1 MIAFLGE
8 IQPNILRKI
17 QAPVIF
23 YFLVS
28 TPSFKGVVKEG
39 EVRSFKTST
48 VAKSMKLK
56 FKVGKKFEETTSEG
70 HTVEKLPRKGGKK
83 STKTVCDFKDG
94 NCASITQV
102 MWLNALKS
110 LK

>member
-70 HTVEKLPRKGGKK
+70 HTLEKLPRKGGKRVPRLFVT
-83 STKTVCDFKDG
+83 SRMEIVP
-94 NCASITQV
+94 Q
-102 MWLNALKS
+102 S
-110 LK
+110 LRSCG